1 MRSKFFSLDTWNLC
15 WPDYRYLINYDHY
28 WNEATEGQARG
39 RIYRI
44 GQVEETTIVNLTA
57 EGTVDDRMKEIKEEK
72 IMNIGKVE
80 EISKKKNIKSLLKM
94 FDKAKKNNDIV
105 ELD

>member
-1 MRSKFFSLDTWNLC
+1 
-15 WPDYRYLINYDHY
+15 
-28 WNEATEGQARG
+28 
-39 RIYRI
+39 
-44 GQVEETTIVNLTA
+44 
-57 EGTVDDRMKEIKEEK
+57 MKEIKEEK

-80 EISKKKNIKSLLKM
+80 EISKKKTIKSLLKM